1 MSLPSSPACNRDCQK
16 QGMSTSTD
24 AARYASGPPRE
35 AWHDMNMW
43 VALISFTI
51 LETDGGRF
59 HAQGAPR
66 RACQIRTSARGWPTK
81 DSPSRWLASRDG
93 RKKDKRTETLAP
105 ATRTCHIGLRRFL
118 RTEP

>member
-59 HAQGAPR
+59 HAQGRHDVLANFGHLRADGQPR
-66 RACQIRTSARGWPTK
+66 TAHHDGWQVVMGGK
-81 DSPSRWLASRDG
+81 RIKG
-93 RKKDKRTETLAP
+93 RKRW
-105 ATRTCHIGLRRFL
+105 RRPREHAIL
-118 RTEP
+118 G